1 MLPWFMGNITM
12 SPLPYE
18 GFVEGSI
25 FIIKVGGFDYGFY
38 LPQQLKELTYSK
50 G

>member
-1 MLPWFMGNITM
+1 M
-12 SPLPYE
+12 SPSPYE

-25 FIIKVGGFDYGFY
+25 FIIKVGGFNCGF
-38 LPQQLKELTYSK
+38 QQLEELIYSK

>member
-1 MLPWFMGNITM
+1 MM

-25 FIIKVGGFDYGFY
+25 FIIKVGGFNRGFY
-38 LPQQLKELTYSK
+38 LSQQLKELIYSK